1 MQSSVRPL
9 VSCAPVLGLLYMD
22 GDQQVFSPV
31 RYATGVE
38 HSPRRQARLLR
49 KAEGFE
55 ADSDDGV

>member
-1 MQSSVRPL
+1 
-9 VSCAPVLGLLYMD
+9 MD

-49 KAEGFE
+49 KAERFE